1 MRFSENRTIAWV
13 VLAAC
18 VLVSVFGLGGM
29 GLSRERNKVLTVYDR
44 GADTSLSTRHSVDAY
59 LDSAAENAKLMASEA
74 ALHMDAS
81 PALRDRLREGRAW
94 LDARRRY
101 RRNRRP
107 QGVGKALLIGYA
119 LVCLGVHTAF
129 DWLWETIE
137 GRTQR

>member
-1 MRFSENRTIAWV
+1 MKK
-13 VLAAC
+13 
-18 VLVSVFGLGGM
+18 FGYYVRLGGDAEVSATLARGDVATLLPAPM
-29 GLSRERNKVLTVYDR
+29 DRN
-44 GADTSLSTRHSVDAY
+44 
-59 LDSAAENAKLMASEA
+59 EA
-74 ALHMDAS
+74 CRRVAMWQHT
-81 PALRDRLREGRAW
+81 PQEWRAMT

-107 QGVGKALLIGYA
+107 QGIGKALLIGYA

>member
-1 MRFSENRTIAWV
+1 MKKYGYYVR
-13 VLAAC
+13 
-18 VLVSVFGLGGM
+18 LGGDAEVSATLARGDVATVLPAPM
-29 GLSRERNKVLTVYDR
+29 DRN
-44 GADTSLSTRHSVDAY
+44 
-59 LDSAAENAKLMASEA
+59 EA
-74 ALHMDAS
+74 CRRVAMWQHTPQEWRQMT
-81 PALRDRLREGRAW
+81 

>member
-1 MRFSENRTIAWV
+1 MKRFGYYVR
-13 VLAAC
+13 
-18 VLVSVFGLGGM
+18 LGGDAEVSATLARGDVATLLPAPM
-29 GLSRERNKVLTVYDR
+29 DRNEACRRVAMWQHTPQEWREMT
-44 GADTSLSTRHSVDAY
+44 
-59 LDSAAENAKLMASEA
+59 
-74 ALHMDAS
+74 
-81 PALRDRLREGRAW
+81 

-107 QGVGKALLIGYA
+107 QGIGKALLIGYA